1 MKRREF
7 IALVGGAVAWPLKA
21 DANRPDKPRR
31 VGILALFPASDPRV
45 GRQVEAMKQRLRE
58 LGWREQLNVAF
69 EIKYPDDSADRFAKP
84 AAELVASSDIIVSSG
99 TPPVQA
105 LQKLTKTIP
114 IIVASVGDPVGAG
127 LVASLARPGGNVTGF
142 SLQATELATK
152 RLELVR
158 EAIPGLTRLAFLWN
172 PENPSLALQFQ
183 ETEKAARKLGI
194 ELQSLRVVT
203 LDEIR
208 AGIATASRAKAQAI
222 CATSDGVQ
230 TTNRTLIAMLSIEH
244 RLPLMGEFKTV
255 ADAGALLSYG
265 PAIDDLWRRAA
276 EYVDRILRGENPA
289 ELPIQ
294 QPTKFELVI
303 NLKTAKALGLTVPP
317 ALLAR
322 ADEVIE

>member
-1 MKRREF
+1 MF
-7 IALVGGAVAWPLKA
+7 
-21 DANRPDKPRR
+21 
-31 VGILALFPASDPRV
+31 
-45 GRQVEAMKQRLRE
+45 KQRLRE
-58 LGWREQLNVAF
+58 LGWVEQLNVAF
-69 EIKYPDDSADRFAKP
+69 AIKYPDDNAGRFAKP
-84 AAELVASSDIIVSSG
+84 AAELVASSDIIVTSG

-105 LQKLTKTIP
+105 LQELTTTIP
-114 IIVASVGDPVGAG
+114 IVMASVGDPVGAG

-158 EAIPGLTRLAFLWN
+158 DAVPDLTRVAFMWN
-172 PENPSLALQFQ
+172 PGNPSLALQFR
-183 ETEKAARKLGI
+183 ETEEAARKLGI

-203 LDEIR
+203 LDEIK
-208 AGIATASRAKAQAI
+208 AGIATASRAKSHAI
-222 CATSDGVQ
+222 CATSDGLQ
-230 TTNRTLIAMLSIEH
+230 TTNRTLIAKLAIEH

-265 PAIDDLWRRAA
+265 PAVDDLWRRAA

-303 NLKTAKALGLTVPP
+303 NLKTAKALDLTIPP

>member
-1 MKRREF
+1 MRRREL
-7 IALVGGAVAWPLKA
+7 ITVLGGAMAWPLQA
-21 DANRPDKPRR
+21 HANRPDKPRR
-31 VGILALFPASDPRV
+31 VGVLALFPASDPRV
-45 GRQVEAMKQRLRE
+45 GRQVEMFKQRLRE
-58 LGWREQLNVAF
+58 LGWTEPTNVAF
-69 EIKYPDDSADRFAKP
+69 VVKHPDDGADRFAKP
-84 AAELVASSDIIVSSG
+84 AAELVASSDIIVTSG

-114 IIVASVGDPVGAG
+114 IVMASVGDPVGAG

-152 RLELVR
+152 RLELIR
-158 EAIPGLTRLAFLWN
+158 EAVPDLKRVAFLWN
-172 PENPSLALQFQ
+172 PNNPSLALQFR
-183 ETEKAARKLGI
+183 ETEEAASKLGL

-203 LDEIR
+203 LDEIK
-208 AGIATASRAKAQAI
+208 AAIGTASRAQAHAI

-230 TTNRTLIAMLSIEH
+230 TTNRSVIAKLSIEH

-265 PAIDDLWRRAA
+265 PTIDDLWRRAA

-294 QPTKFELVI
+294 QPIKFELVI
-303 NLKTAKALGLTVPP
+303 NLETAKALGVTVPP